1 MLKRTFTCFQNS
13 KGSFF
18 GGKDIKKR
26 PNLAREQIRSFLPC
40 LSDNESVFQPINN
53 YPKALIFLLKR
64 DF

>member
-26 PNLAREQIRSFLPC
+26 PNLAREQIRSF
-40 LSDNESVFQPINN
+40 FTMF
-53 YPKALIFLLKR
+53 K
-64 DF
+64 